1 MATGKYL
8 DSLITVLAAQKEIS
22 LREFSH
28 TDLNSNE
35 QINEINIW
43 HKTVVNLINKDP
55 PQYHVRSLVIY
66 EDEHGRVNRIMYD
79 YYKKNDAVEQ
89 PSIIVKTNLYDV

>member
-8 DSLITVLAAQKEIS
+8 DSLMTVLAAQKETS

-35 QINEINIW
+35 QINEINVW
-43 HKTVVNLINKDP
+43 HKTVVNLINNDP
-55 PQYHVRSLVIY
+55 PKYHVRCLVID
-66 EDEHGRVNRIMYD
+66 EDEQGRVVRVNYD
-79 YYKKNDAVEQ
+79 YYGNYEVIKP
-89 PSIIVKTNLYDV
+89 PSIIVKTNLYE

>member
-8 DSLITVLAAQKEIS
+8 DSLMTVLAAQKETS

-35 QINEINIW
+35 QIHEINIW
-43 HKTVVNLINKDP
+43 HKTVVNLIKKDP
-55 PQYHVRSLVIY
+55 PKYYVRCLVIT
-66 EDEHGRVNRIMYD
+66 EDEQGRSVRVNYD
-79 YYKKNDAVEQ
+79 YYDNCEEIKL
-89 PSIIVKTNLYDV
+89 PTISIKANLYE